1 MSDQDSQDP
10 QDEELRELIEEALKL
25 NINQKKAFKTRANL
39 LNYVAGY
46 LEEHLDS
53 FILLAYDMDGKP
65 VTIKSTQTVQQ
76 DEALRSM
83 LISYFATEVGRM

>member
-10 QDEELRELIEEALKL
+10 HDEELRELIEEALKL
-25 NINQKKAFKTRANL
+25 NISQKKTFKTRANL
-39 LNYVAGY
+39 INSVAGF

-53 FILLAYDMDGKP
+53 FILLAYDIDGKP
-65 VTIKSTQTVQQ
+65 VTIKSTQTIQQ

-83 LISYFATEVGRM
+83 LISYFATEVGKM